1 MRTNTNAI
9 RSLREESGAAMER
22 KFNRLPQGSHLQ
34 SVSEGPQE
42 QENRPQELLEKAS
55 QTKRVA
61 TRGWTSFNEPS
72 NHDQQRWLT
81 ASL

>member
-1 MRTNTNAI
+1 MRTNTNAV
-9 RSLREESGAAMER
+9 RSLREESGVAVER

-42 QENRPQELLEKAS
+42 QENHSQTMLEKGS
-55 QTKRVA
+55 QTKHVT
-61 TRGWTSFNEPS
+61 TRAWTSFDEPS

>member
-9 RSLREESGAAMER
+9 RSLREESGATVER
-22 KFNRLPQGSHLQ
+22 KFNRLPQESQLQ
-34 SVSEGPQE
+34 SVSEGPQV
-42 QENRPQELLEKAS
+42 QENRPQEMLEKAS
-55 QTKRVA
+55 QTKHVA
-61 TRGWTSFNEPS
+61 TRVWTSFDEPS